1 MKNISQNVRQRYKVT
16 DSHQLNKRVVYPRS
30 MRQEE
35 AASRTK
41 VVEEEQLLVLS
52 DFTMVPFSS
61 LGKEDLVVGQLL
73 LIWE

>member
-1 MKNISQNVRQRYKVT
+1 
-16 DSHQLNKRVVYPRS
+16 

-35 AASRTK
+35 ATSRTK

-52 DFTMVPFSS
+52 DFAMVAFGSFS
-61 LGKEDLVVGQLL
+61 KEDLVVGQLL

>member
-1 MKNISQNVRQRYKVT
+1 
-16 DSHQLNKRVVYPRS
+16 

-35 AASRTK
+35 AASGTK

-52 DFTMVPFSS
+52 NFAMVAFGGLSE
-61 LGKEDLVVGQLL
+61 EDLIVGQLL